1 MVPDYTKR
9 HIPCFRRIPIGGK
22 RADGVDDVLAD
33 RPASGYGSPQGYPH
47 CCITQQSSSTYP
59 LFSRSRWHAAFRISY
74 GTPHGYLPPLL
85 GDADLP
91 GPICLNRLHSLGVV
105 CKLDNDNAYS
115 YHDSRTLY
123 GRASIISTL
132 MPSRSVACAGTAAW
146 GVVGWHVSQH
156 DRHHFKSA
164 LPNGEVRS
172 QSQRFSTDRRP
183 TNMSPTSARSPSPRP
198 HAPHA
203 TLP

>member
-9 HIPCFRRIPIGGK
+9 HIPCFRRIPIGGR

-33 RPASGYGSPQGYPH
+33 RPVSGYGSPQGYPH

-59 LFSRSRWHAAFRISY
+59 LFREAG
-74 GTPHGYLPPLL
+74 GTPLSVSATVPRMDTSPPLL

-146 GVVGWHVSQH
+146 VWLGGMFPNTIDIISKAHYRTARYGRKVS
-156 DRHHFKSA
+156 
-164 LPNGEVRS
+164 V
-172 QSQRFSTDRRP
+172 STDRRP

>member
-1 MVPDYTKR
+1 M
-9 HIPCFRRIPIGGK
+9 PIGGR

-74 GTPHGYLPPLL
+74 GTPHGYLPSPF
-85 GDADLP
+85 GRRRPA

-132 MPSRSVACAGTAAW
+132 MPSRSVACARQPLRGCGWVACFPTRSTSFQKRITERRGTVA
-146 GVVGWHVSQH
+146 
-156 DRHHFKSA
+156 KSA
-164 LPNGEVRS
+164 
-172 QSQRFSTDRRP
+172 FSTDRRP
-183 TNMSPTSARSPSPRP
+183 TSMSPTSARSPSPRP
-198 HAPHA
+198 HEPHA